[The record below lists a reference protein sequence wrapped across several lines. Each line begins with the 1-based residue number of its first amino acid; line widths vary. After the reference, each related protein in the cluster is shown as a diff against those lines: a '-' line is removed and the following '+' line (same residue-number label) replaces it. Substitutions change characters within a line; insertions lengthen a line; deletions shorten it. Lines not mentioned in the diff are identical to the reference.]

1 MNFYRQSADGKTA
14 QIYIT
19 GDITAYPWPE
29 LGEASAASVLDQ
41 IKGLD
46 VEEIEVHLDSLGG
59 SVKEAWG
66 IYSALKQ
73 HKAKV
78 TTYADG
84 FVASAALYPFLAGDE
99 RKASPLS
106 AFYLHEVMTGADG
119 YAEDLRKA
127 ADEAEK
133 MTDIGISAFEAVGMD
148 REQVRQMM
156 AEETWLDPEEAKS
169 LGIVTEILE
178 EEAGEPRQSLRR
190 EIAARMRAE
199 QKQHQQQEK
208 KSLLQLCENIHF

>member
-1 MNFYRQSADGKTA
+1 MNFFRQSADGKTA

-19 GDITAYPWPE
+19 GDITACPWTE
-29 LGEASAASVLDQ
+29 HGEASATSVLDQ

-78 TTYADG
+78 TTFADG
-84 FVASAALYPFLAGDE
+84 FVASAALYPFLAGDV

-106 AFYLHEVMTGADG
+106 TFYLHEVMTGADG

-127 ADEAEK
+127 ANQAEK
-133 MTDIGISAFEAVGMD
+133 MTEIGISAFEAVGMD
-148 REQVRQMM
+148 REQIRKMM
-156 AEETWLDPEEAKS
+156 AEETWLDPEEAKA
-169 LGIVTEILE
+169 LGMVTEILE
-178 EEAGEPRQSLRR
+178 AQEGEPRQSLRR
-190 EIAARMRAE
+190 EIVAKMKPHKQDQT
-199 QKQHQQQEK
+199 QKG
-208 KSLLQLCENIHF
+208 SLLQICKNIHF

>member
-19 GDITAYPWPE
+19 GDITGYPWPE
-29 LGEASAASVLDQ
+29 MGEASATSVLDQ

-78 TTYADG
+78 TAYADG
-84 FVASAALYPFLAGDE
+84 FVASAAMYPFLAGDE

-127 ADEAEK
+127 ADQAEK
-133 MTDIGISAFEAVGMD
+133 MTEIGISAFEAVGMD
-148 REQVRQMM
+148 REQVRKMM

-178 EEAGEPRQSLRR
+178 TPEGEPRQSLRR
-190 EIAARMRAE
+190 EIAARMKGEKE
-199 QKQHQQQEK
+199 QRQRQEK

>member
-1 MNFYRQSADGKTA
+1 MNFFRQSADGKTA

-19 GDITAYPWPE
+19 GDITEYPWKE
-29 LGEASAASVLDQ
+29 MGEASATSVLDQ

-46 VEEIEVHLDSLGG
+46 VGEIEVHLDSLGG

-66 IYSALKQ
+66 IYSALRQ

-84 FVASAALYPFLAGDE
+84 FVASAALYPFLAGDV

-127 ADEAEK
+127 ADQAEK
-133 MTDIGISAFEAVGMD
+133 MTEIGIGAFEAVGMD
-148 REQVRQMM
+148 REQVREMM
-156 AEETWLDPEEAKS
+156 AEETWLDPEEARS

-178 EEAGEPRQSLRR
+178 EPEGEPRQSLRR
-190 EIAARMRAE
+190 EIAARMKDE
-199 QKQHQQQEK
+199 KKQRQQQEK

>member
-1 MNFYRQSADGKTA
+1 MNFFRQSADGKTA

-19 GDITAYPWPE
+19 GDITTWPWVE
-29 LGEASAASVLDQ
+29 LGEASATTVLDQ

-78 TTYADG
+78 TTFADG
-84 FVASAALYPFLAGDE
+84 FVASAALYPFLAGDV

-106 AFYLHEVMTGADG
+106 AFYLHEVMTEADG

-133 MTDIGISAFEAVGMD
+133 MTDIGVKAFEAVGMD
-148 REQVRQMM
+148 GEQVRRMM
-156 AEETWLDPEEAKS
+156 AEETWLDPEEAKA

-178 EEAGEPRQSLRR
+178 AKEGELRQSLRQ
-190 EIAARMRAE
+190 EIAARMKGE
-199 QKQHQQQEK
+199 KKQRQQQEK